1 MSCFLCRGQK
11 LTLFLSAGL
20 KLLVFGASMEI
31 GLVLVM
37 EVKFDLISVGGIER
51 GRISVRDEIYLV
63 S

>member
-1 MSCFLCRGQK
+1 M
-11 LTLFLSAGL
+11 TLFLSAGL

-37 EVKFDLISVGGIER
+37 EVKFDLITVGGVER